1 MNYHTF
7 VIIQTAFLGD
17 TALALYLPQK
27 IKNIFA
33 KNGKTCKIIFITLP
47 AWGDLVKNAK
57 CIDEVV
63 FYDKKGKHKSIFSTF
78 EIANSINS
86 LKPDCIIS
94 PHKSFRTS
102 LLVSLLQ
109 ANTKIGFDKA
119 SLNFVYNHKIKYDSS
134 IHEID
139 RDFSLLTA
147 FDDDFIGKEIKS
159 IDEVE
164 FDFGNKYK
172 EINKPYICI
181 APGSVWATK
190 KWRTDYFADLINL
203 IIKNEKNNY
212 NFVITGGKND
222 IETSN
227 ELMNFLKDKLNK
239 EIISERTFNLT
250 GKTSLNETQ
259 LILKGANLVI
269 TNDSAPTHLAELVN
283 TNVLTIY
290 GPTSPKFGFAPRLEN
305 SSYIELEGLS
315 CKPCHIH
322 GKNTCPINTHDCMN
336 NLLPQKVY
344 EKVENM
350 LKVI

>member
-1 MNYHTF
+1 M
-7 VIIQTAFLGD
+7 IQTAFLGD

-33 KNGKTCKIIFITLP
+33 KNGKTCKIIFVTLP
-47 AWGDLVKNAK
+47 AWGELVKNAK

-63 FYDKKGKHKSIFSTF
+63 FYDKKGKHKSIFSAF
-78 EIANSINS
+78 EIAKTINS
-86 LKPDCIIS
+86 HKPDCIIS

-102 LLVSLLQ
+102 LLVSLLR

-119 SLNFVYNHKIKYDSS
+119 SLKFVYNHLVKYDKS
-134 IHEID
+134 IHEIN

-147 FDDDFIGKEIKS
+147 FDDDFIAYEIKS
-159 IDEVE
+159 INEVD
-164 FDFGNKYK
+164 FDLADNLLKIK
-172 EINKPYICI
+172 RPYICI

-190 KWRTDYFADLINL
+190 KWRTDYYAELINL
-203 IIKNEKNNY
+203 IIKNKKNNY

-227 ELMNFLKDKLNK
+227 ELMNFLKDKLNE
-239 EIISERTFNLT
+239 EIFSNRIINLT
-250 GKTSLNETQ
+250 GKTNLIETQ
-259 LILKGANLVI
+259 SILKGANLVI

-305 SSYIELEGLS
+305 SSFIELEGLS

-322 GKNTCPINTHDCMN
+322 GKNICPINTHECMN
-336 NLLPQKVY
+336 NLLPQKVFD
-344 EKVENM
+344 KVEKM
-350 LKVI
+350 LIVIKN